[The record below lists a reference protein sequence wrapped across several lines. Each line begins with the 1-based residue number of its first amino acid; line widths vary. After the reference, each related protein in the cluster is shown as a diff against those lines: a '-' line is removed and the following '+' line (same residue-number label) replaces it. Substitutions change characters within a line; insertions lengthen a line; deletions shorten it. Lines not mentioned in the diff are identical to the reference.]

1 MDDIHIL
8 KAKRLDCMMR
18 KTGLTKKNLGVT
30 LHGLRHQYLNERFEA
45 IAGMQPTPLTP
56 FRLARAWAAVLS
68 RIQRCSRES
77 ICVMAMLFFVLAA
90 GKSE

>member
-18 KTGLTKKNLGVT
+18 KTGLAKKNLGVT
-30 LHGLRHQYLNERFEA
+30 LRGLRHQYLNERFEA

-56 FRLARAWAAVLS
+56 FRHHFRLARAWAAVLS
-68 RIQRCSRES
+68 RIRRYCSS
-77 ICVMAMLFFVLAA
+77 Y
-90 GKSE
+90 